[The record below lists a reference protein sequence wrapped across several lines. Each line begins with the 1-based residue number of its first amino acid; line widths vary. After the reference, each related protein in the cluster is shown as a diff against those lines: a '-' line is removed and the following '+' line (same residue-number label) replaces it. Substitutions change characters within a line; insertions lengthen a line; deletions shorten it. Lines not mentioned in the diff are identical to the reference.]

1 MRLAMRYFAWVRE
14 RVGVDTEMVDVPAA
28 VTDAAAL
35 IDWLADRGD
44 GHAAAFAEPKA
55 LRVAFDMQQVEMD
68 APLADVREVAI
79 YPPMT
84 GG

>member
-1 MRLAMRYFAWVRE
+1 MRIDMRYFAWVRE
-14 RVGVDTEMVDVPAA
+14 RVGTDAETVDVPDGVPNAG
-28 VTDAAAL
+28 AL
-35 IDWLADRGD
+35 IEWLASRGD

-68 APLADVREVAI
+68 ATLDGVREVAV